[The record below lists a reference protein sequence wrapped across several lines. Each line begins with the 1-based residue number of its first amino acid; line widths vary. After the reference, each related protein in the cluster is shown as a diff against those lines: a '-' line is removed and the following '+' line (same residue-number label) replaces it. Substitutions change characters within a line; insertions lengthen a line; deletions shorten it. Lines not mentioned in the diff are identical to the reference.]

1 MLAVNCTGPRSST
14 NRARTAEVAGNR
26 GDSSTVAHFRRDDNG
41 TSAEAD
47 AAAAAAVAD
56 PAPVPQQE
64 GTFYDWRQQW
74 YPVHYAADL
83 GEGEPQRVWLFDEA
97 IVVARRPGSAS
108 RSHSNMHSC

>member
-1 MLAVNCTGPRSST
+1 MLAITCTGPRSST
-14 NRARTAEVAGNR
+14 NRARTADGAGSR
-26 GDSSTVAHFRRDDNG
+26 GDSTTIAHFRRDNG
-41 TSAEAD
+41 GSAEAD

-83 GEGEPQRVWLFDEA
+83 KQGEPQRVWLFDEA
-97 IVVARRPGSAS
+97 IVVARRPGSAT
-108 RSHSNMHSC
+108 